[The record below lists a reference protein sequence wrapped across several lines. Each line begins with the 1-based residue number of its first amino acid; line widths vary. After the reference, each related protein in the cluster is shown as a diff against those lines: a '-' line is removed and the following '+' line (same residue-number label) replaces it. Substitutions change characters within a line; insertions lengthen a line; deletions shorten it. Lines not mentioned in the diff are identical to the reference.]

1 MTEPIAY
8 LDGQFVPITEAK
20 LSIFDLGLVMG
31 AAVTEMIRTF
41 SHQPFRLEEHLAR
54 LSRSIDGVG
63 FETGLTRDRMWS
75 VVTEVL
81 DNNHRLLPAS
91 HDLGIVIFVTAG
103 LNTTYVGATGVARQA
118 KATVCAHTFP
128 LPFELWDE
136 KCRNGQHVVVPKV
149 RQIPADCL
157 DPRIKSRSRLHWYL
171 ADQQARQIDKNASAL
186 VLDHEGGLAETSTGN
201 FFAVIDRRIC
211 TPPPDNTLGGVSQQ
225 VVLELA
231 GQLGITCAAAEL
243 RLEDV
248 LDADEAFT
256 SSTPYCLM
264 PVTRLNGEPLGD
276 GHPGPIFGKLMAA
289 WNELVGFD
297 IIAQMQSVAAERMGD
312 I

>member
-8 LDGQFVPITEAK
+8 LDGQLLPISEAK

-41 SHQPFRLEEHLAR
+41 SHQPFRLDEHLAR
-54 LSRSIDGVG
+54 LSRSIDSVA
-63 FETGLTRDRMWS
+63 FETGVSLDRLRS
-75 VVTEVL
+75 IATEVV
-81 DNNHRLLPAS
+81 DANRRLLPAS

-103 LNTTYVGATGVARQA
+103 LNTTYVGVAGKA
-118 KATVCAHTFP
+118 KPTVCVHTFP
-128 LPFELWDE
+128 LPFELWEE
-136 KCRNGQHVVVPKV
+136 KCRNGQHLVVPSI
-149 RQIPADCL
+149 RHIPADCL
-157 DPRIKSRSRLHWYL
+157 DPKIKSRSRLHWYL
-171 ADQQARQIDKNASAL
+171 ADQQARRIDKNASAL

-201 FFAVIDRRIC
+201 FFAVIDGRIC
-211 TPPPDNTLGGVSQQ
+211 TPPPHNTLGGVSQQ

-231 GQLGITCAAAEL
+231 GRLGITCAAAEL
-243 RLEDV
+243 HLDDV

-276 GHPGPIFGKLMAA
+276 GRPGPVFGKLMAA

-297 IIAQMQSVAAERMGD
+297 NIAQMRSVAAER
-312 I
+312 IARI